1 MDKKFV
7 SKALEANLAETR
19 YKDIKIPDKHLSFIN
34 LSKKYYGINKRANDC
49 MIEYQHPFSNRK
61 FVIEQL
67 REILLTDY
75 WFYINLKNAEEAFII
90 PLELLKNLLI
100 EGNNRDH
107 HIMIIR
113 TLLEFAKKL
122 NKEEGR
128 DFTSTFQFIY
138 DVFDTGFKSDPL
150 SYIEASKYYKRY
162 LEEFNHKEAF
172 RKRRLRI
179 TKRIFVAS
187 IDYWEK
193 TTSIEQ
199 WLLDKKGLLTVD
211 AKKITAFIG
220 NAWFY
225 KIRNAAL
232 DKASWDD
239 LINQIPDYDMIAD
252 RFNSA
257 IDLFPNFIEKFYFIF
272 YLLQLP
278 GMSSHKERLI
288 WRMNS
293 ILVQTM
299 EELKDED
306 LIIFINE
313 VFTYAYDFK
322 KTNTSS
328 VLDTLLTLG
337 KKVFDIDQ
345 SSDKYLLGYFED
357 KMIDFGFETPGMVYV
372 DENWQLDVNPNHIK
386 NIRVWLELIE
396 HSQPYMEK
404 LLSTLIVN
412 LNLGGIFI
420 SDTDLFQR
428 DITAILNSNVAPYYK
443 KVKQLTRIFP
453 VYFNEIGAEGEI
465 RQVTTTM
472 DEISHREDKLVHFLR
487 KQVHTESNNT
497 LIELTWKIFKFW
509 YNADL
514 KALKNSLP
522 ENVYHSID
530 LNSKWF
536 APIHKMVIQLCEIYQ
551 KKPEELLVTKL
562 KEFDNMLEKLPGN
575 NLDKERLRDMV
586 ALYAHLKEKY
596 SFDTVDIVKILKR
609 YSYLEESKINQL
621 QKALDKDDFETS
633 LRLIYD
639 FMTQLKEIIFNPE
652 PSKSWENIY
661 HKRHIAI
668 GIPSMYGVYR
678 ESKFDAMG
686 LTFRLEKVAT
696 QLMEKVVQNIN
707 LDYISAKT
715 LKNILTILEYFSEGL
730 TLDGVTNQSFN
741 SNLRMLKYSLSSD
754 SFSFHQYINI
764 FQFLNEDIRRT
775 IIKFFLKS
783 YDLPLKQVIPKLC
796 NPQGTMSKKEEME
809 LVNKMSEEFYRN
821 IISEAFLMQP
831 LDNFVS
837 RILESLRSMNDNIS
851 LDMIKEIMSY
861 NSDLVMSPL
870 DKRNVNIDN
879 QTFLGSKAY
888 HLKNLTLKN
897 YPVPEGFVITTE
909 VFRRYRA
916 IIAHDDLRKEM
927 HDMIRKHIKYIE
939 RKTGYQLGNRQKPLL
954 LSVRSGTAISM
965 PGAMD
970 TFLNVGMNDEITESI
985 AKDCEHAWSAWDSYR
1000 RFLQSWGMAH
1010 GLERDDFDDIMI
1022 GFKDKFKTKLKTDF
1036 SAAMMRDIA
1045 YAYKQ
1050 KLYDSGI
1057 GFIENI
1063 FDQLITT
1070 INLVFTS
1077 WNSKRAK
1084 VYREHLQIADEW
1096 GTAVI
1101 VQKMIF
1107 GNLHETSGT
1116 GVVFTQNPMLQ
1127 QQGVNLY
1134 GDYTTRSQGE
1144 DIVAGLVK
1152 PLPIN
1157 ANQVQNGDVNDSLEK
1172 KYPLIYQKIHDLAND
1187 LVNNHGYSPQEIE
1200 FTFESDDPDDLYIL
1214 QIRDMDMAS
1223 DNAVQVFID
1232 SPENMELAGRG
1243 IGIGGGAMNGRVA
1256 FDFDDM
1262 KVIRKKYPDEK
1273 VILIRPDTVP
1283 DDIGMIF
1290 ETDGLLTARGG
1301 ATSHAAVTAVRL
1313 GKTAIV
1319 NCSKLQVYEDEKYCK
1334 LNKVTFSV
1342 GDKIAIEGS
1351 LGNIFCGH
1359 YSIEGEIGYKRFSF

>member
-621 QKALDKDDFETS
+621 QKALDNDDFETS
-633 LRLIYD
+633 
-639 FMTQLKEIIFNPE
+639 
-652 PSKSWENIY
+652 
-661 HKRHIAI
+661 
-668 GIPSMYGVYR
+668 
-678 ESKFDAMG
+678 
-686 LTFRLEKVAT
+686 
-696 QLMEKVVQNIN
+696 
-707 LDYISAKT
+707 
-715 LKNILTILEYFSEGL
+715 
-730 TLDGVTNQSFN
+730 
-741 SNLRMLKYSLSSD
+741 
-754 SFSFHQYINI
+754 
-764 FQFLNEDIRRT
+764 
-775 IIKFFLKS
+775 
-783 YDLPLKQVIPKLC
+783 
-796 NPQGTMSKKEEME
+796 
-809 LVNKMSEEFYRN
+809 
-821 IISEAFLMQP
+821 
-831 LDNFVS
+831 
-837 RILESLRSMNDNIS
+837 
-851 LDMIKEIMSY
+851 
-861 NSDLVMSPL
+861 
-870 DKRNVNIDN
+870 
-879 QTFLGSKAY
+879 
-888 HLKNLTLKN
+888 
-897 YPVPEGFVITTE
+897 
-909 VFRRYRA
+909 
-916 IIAHDDLRKEM
+916 
-927 HDMIRKHIKYIE
+927 
-939 RKTGYQLGNRQKPLL
+939 
-954 LSVRSGTAISM
+954 
-965 PGAMD
+965 
-970 TFLNVGMNDEITESI
+970 
-985 AKDCEHAWSAWDSYR
+985 
-1000 RFLQSWGMAH
+1000 
-1010 GLERDDFDDIMI
+1010 
-1022 GFKDKFKTKLKTDF
+1022 
-1036 SAAMMRDIA
+1036 
-1045 YAYKQ
+1045 
-1050 KLYDSGI
+1050 
-1057 GFIENI
+1057 
-1063 FDQLITT
+1063 
-1070 INLVFTS
+1070 
-1077 WNSKRAK
+1077 
-1084 VYREHLQIADEW
+1084 
-1096 GTAVI
+1096 
-1101 VQKMIF
+1101 
-1107 GNLHETSGT
+1107 
-1116 GVVFTQNPMLQ
+1116 
-1127 QQGVNLY
+1127 
-1134 GDYTTRSQGE
+1134 
-1144 DIVAGLVK
+1144 
-1152 PLPIN
+1152 
-1157 ANQVQNGDVNDSLEK
+1157 
-1172 KYPLIYQKIHDLAND
+1172 
-1187 LVNNHGYSPQEIE
+1187 
-1200 FTFESDDPDDLYIL
+1200 
-1214 QIRDMDMAS
+1214 
-1223 DNAVQVFID
+1223 
-1232 SPENMELAGRG
+1232 
-1243 IGIGGGAMNGRVA
+1243 
-1256 FDFDDM
+1256 
-1262 KVIRKKYPDEK
+1262 
-1273 VILIRPDTVP
+1273 
-1283 DDIGMIF
+1283 
-1290 ETDGLLTARGG
+1290 
-1301 ATSHAAVTAVRL
+1301 
-1313 GKTAIV
+1313 
-1319 NCSKLQVYEDEKYCK
+1319 
-1334 LNKVTFSV
+1334 
-1342 GDKIAIEGS
+1342 
-1351 LGNIFCGH
+1351 
-1359 YSIEGEIGYKRFSF
+1359 

>member
-19 YKDIKIPDKHLSFIN
+19 YKDIKIPDKHQRFIN

-75 WFYINLKNAEEAFII
+75 WFYINLKNAEEAFFI

-100 EGNNRDH
+100 EGNNRDQ

-113 TLLEFAKKL
+113 TLLEFAEKL
-122 NKEEGR
+122 NKEGR
-128 DFTSTFQFIY
+128 DFMVTFQFIY

-150 SYIEASKYYKRY
+150 SYIVASKYFKRY
-162 LEEFNHKEAF
+162 LKGFNGKETF
-172 RKRRLRI
+172 RERRLKI
-179 TKRIFVAS
+179 TKMIFVAS
-187 IDYWEK
+187 IDYWEN
-193 TTSIEQ
+193 TSSVEQ
-199 WLLDKKGLLTVD
+199 WLDDKKDLLTVEI
-211 AKKITAFIG
+211 KKITSFVG
-220 NAWFY
+220 KEWFDE
-225 KIRNAAL
+225 IRNSAEMM
-232 DKASWDD
+232 ASWEE
-239 LINQIPDYDMIAD
+239 LIKQIPDYDMIAD

-278 GMSSHKERLI
+278 GMSSHNERLI
-288 WRMNS
+288 WKMNG

-306 LIIFINE
+306 LIVFITE
-313 VFTYAYDFK
+313 VFTYASDFK
-322 KTNTSS
+322 KSHTSS

-337 KKVFDIDQ
+337 KKVFDIDH
-345 SSDKYLLGYFED
+345 SNDKHLLGYFED
-357 KMIDFGFETPGMVYV
+357 KIIDFGFETPGMVYV

-396 HSQPYMEK
+396 YSQPFMEK

-412 LNLGGIFI
+412 LKLGGIFI

-472 DEISHREDKLVHFLR
+472 DEISHREDKLIHFLR

-509 YNADL
+509 YDGKL
-514 KALKNSLP
+514 EALKSNLP

-536 APIHKMVIQLCEIYQ
+536 APIHNMVVQLCESYN

-562 KEFDNMLEKLPGN
+562 KEFDAMLEKLPGDN

-596 SFDTVDIVKILKR
+596 SFDTVDIVKLLKR

-639 FMTQLKEIIFNPE
+639 FMAQLKEIIFNPE

-678 ESKFDAMG
+678 EPKFEAMG

-754 SFSFHQYINI
+754 SFSFRQYINI

-783 YDLPLKQVIPKLC
+783 YDLPLRLVVPKLC
-796 NPQGTMSKKEEME
+796 NPKGIMSKKEEME
-809 LVNKMSEEFYRN
+809 LVNKMSEEFYRD

-861 NSDLVMSPL
+861 NSDLVMCPL
-870 DKRNVNIDN
+870 DRRNVNIDN
-879 QTFLGSKAY
+879 QAFLGSKAY
-888 HLKNLTLKN
+888 HLKNLTLKK

-939 RKTGYQLGNRQKPLL
+939 RKTGYQLGNPQKPLL

-985 AKDCEHAWSAWDSYR
+985 AKDDERAWSAWDSYR

-1022 GFKDKFKTKLKTDF
+1022 DFKERFKTKLKTDF
-1036 SAAMMRDIA
+1036 SSAMMREIA

-1050 KLYDSGI
+1050 KLYDSHI
-1057 GFIENI
+1057 GFIEDI
-1063 FDQLITT
+1063 FEQLITT

-1077 WNSKRAK
+1077 WNSERAK

-1107 GNLHETSGT
+1107 GNLHETAGT
-1116 GVVFTQNPMLQ
+1116 GVVFTQNPQLQ

-1152 PLPIN
+1152 PLPIS

-1172 KYPLIYQKIHDLAND
+1172 KYPLIYQKIEALAND

-1200 FTFESDDPDDLYIL
+1200 FTFESDNPDDLYIL

-1223 DNAVQVFID
+1223 DNAVQVFVS
-1232 SPENMELAGRG
+1232 SPENMSLAGRG

-1256 FDFDDM
+1256 FDLDDM
-1262 KVIRKKYPDEK
+1262 KKVRKKYPNQK

-1319 NCSKLQVYEDEKYCK
+1319 NCSKLKVYEDKKYCK
-1334 LNKVTFSV
+1334 LNRVTFNV
-1342 GDKIAIEGS
+1342 GDEIAIDGS
-1351 LGNIFCGH
+1351 LGNIFEGN
-1359 YSIEGEIGYKRFSF
+1359 YSIEGETGYKRFSF

>member
-19 YKDIKIPDKHLSFIN
+19 YKDIVIPDKHQAFIN
-34 LSKKYYGINKRANDC
+34 LSNKYYGINKRANDC

-75 WFYINLKNAEEAFII
+75 WFYIKVKNAEEAFSV
-90 PLELLKNLLI
+90 PLELLRKLLI
-100 EGNNRDH
+100 EGENHDH

-113 TLLEFAKKL
+113 TLLEFAQKL
-122 NKEEGR
+122 NKEGF
-128 DFTSTFQFIY
+128 DFNTTFQFIY
-138 DVFDTGFKSDPL
+138 DVFETGFKTDPH
-150 SYIEASKYYKRY
+150 SYIVASNYFKRY
-162 LEEFNHKEAF
+162 LNDFNNKEVF
-172 RKRRLRI
+172 RKRRLKI
-179 TKRIFVAS
+179 TKMILTAS

-193 TTSIEQ
+193 TSSIEQ
-199 WLLDKKGLLTVD
+199 WLYDKKDLLTID
-211 AKKITAFIG
+211 NKKITSFIG
-220 NAWFY
+220 KKWFRG
-225 KIRNAAL
+225 IREDAM
-232 DKASWDD
+232 KMVSWNE
-239 LINQIPDYDMIAD
+239 LIKQIPDYDMIAD

-257 IDLFPNFIEKFYFIF
+257 INLFPNFIEKFYYIF

-278 GMSSHKERLI
+278 GMSNQKERLI
-288 WRMNS
+288 WQMNS
-293 ILVQTM
+293 ILIQTM
-299 EELKDED
+299 EELKGDN
-306 LIIFINE
+306 LIMFINE

-322 KTNTSS
+322 KSHTSS

-337 KKVFDIDQ
+337 KKVFDIDKT
-345 SSDKYLLGYFED
+345 SDKQLLSYFED
-357 KMIDFGFETPGMVYV
+357 KIIDFGFETPGMVYV

-386 NIRVWLELIE
+386 NIRVWLALIE
-396 HSQPYMEK
+396 YSQPYMEK

-412 LNLGGIFI
+412 LKLGGIFI

-472 DEISHREDKLVHFLR
+472 DEISHREDKLIHFLR

-497 LIELTWKIFKFW
+497 LIDLTWKIFRFW
-509 YNADL
+509 YDGNI
-514 KALKNSLP
+514 KALKTSLP

-536 APIHKMVIQLCEIYQ
+536 APIHKMANQLCKVNR
-551 KKPEELLVTKL
+551 KKPEELLYTKL
-562 KEFDNMLEKLPGN
+562 KDFDIMLEKLPSDN
-575 NLDKERLRDMV
+575 NFDKERLRNMV

-596 SFDTVDIVKILKR
+596 SFDTVDIVKLLKR
-609 YSYLEESKINQL
+609 YSYLEEIKIDQL
-621 QKALDKDDFETS
+621 EKALNKDDFETS

-652 PSKSWENIY
+652 KSKSWENIY

-668 GIPSMYGVYR
+668 GIPSMYGIYR
-678 ESKFDAMG
+678 EPKFEAMG

-730 TLDGVTNQSFN
+730 TLDGVTNQSFK

-764 FQFLNEDIRRT
+764 FQFLNEDVRRT

-783 YDLPLKQVIPKLC
+783 YDQPLHLVIPKLC
-796 NPQGTMSKKEEME
+796 NPKGTMSKKEEME
-809 LVNKMSEEFYRN
+809 LVNKMSEEFYRD
-821 IISEAFLMQP
+821 IISKAFLMQP

-837 RILESLRSMNDNIS
+837 RILESLRSMNDN
-851 LDMIKEIMSY
+851 LHHNMIKEIMSY
-861 NSDLVMSPL
+861 NSDLIMSPL
-870 DKRNVNIDN
+870 DKRNMQIDN

-888 HLKNLTLKN
+888 HLKNLTLKG
-897 YPVPEGFVITTE
+897 YPIPEGFVITTE

-916 IIAHDDLRKEM
+916 IIAHNDLRKEM
-927 HDMIRKHIKYIE
+927 HDMIRQHIKYIE
-939 RKTGYQLGNRQKPLL
+939 QKTGLQLGKPKHPLL

-985 AKDCEHAWSAWDSYR
+985 AKDSERAWSAWDSYR

-1010 GLERDDFDDIMI
+1010 GLKRDDFDNIII
-1022 GFKDKFKTKLKTDF
+1022 GFKNKYKTKYKTNF
-1036 SAAMMRDIA
+1036 SAQIMRKIA

-1050 KLYDSGI
+1050 KLFDSKV
-1057 GFIENI
+1057 GFIENV
-1063 FDQLITT
+1063 FEQLITT

-1077 WNSKRAK
+1077 WDSERAK

-1107 GNLHETSGT
+1107 GNLHETAGT
-1116 GVVFTQNPMLQ
+1116 GVVFTQNPQLQ

-1152 PLPIN
+1152 PLPIS
-1157 ANQVQNGDVNDSLEK
+1157 ANQIQNGDINLSLEK
-1172 KYPLIYQKIHDLAND
+1172 RYPLIYNKINDLAND
-1187 LVNNHGYSPQEIE
+1187 LVNNLGYSPQEIE

-1214 QIRDMDMAS
+1214 QIRDMDMAT
-1223 DNAVQVFID
+1223 DNSVQVFID
-1232 SPENMELAGRG
+1232 KPETMELAGRG

-1256 FDFDDM
+1256 FDLKDI
-1262 KVIRKKYPDEK
+1262 KKIRKKYPNEK

-1313 GKTAIV
+1313 GKTSIV
-1319 NCSKLQVYEDEKYCK
+1319 NCSQLKVYEDEKYCK
-1334 LNKVTFSV
+1334 LNKITFKV
-1342 GDKIAIEGS
+1342 GDKVAIDGS
-1351 LGNIFCGH
+1351 LGNIFSGN
-1359 YSIEGEIGYKRFSF
+1359 YSIESETGYKRFSF